1 MAAAA
6 LGIGAALC
14 WGFAD
19 FLGGIRTKALTLAL
33 VLLVSQFTGLAAIA
47 IVVAVGGFETPAFE
61 EVAPRDRRR
70 GRAARRDR
78 APSTGP
84 WRSAP

>member
-6 LGIGAALC
+6 LGIGAAIC

-33 VLLVSQFTGLAAIA
+33 VLLVSQLTGLAAIA
-47 IVVAVGGFETPAFE
+47 TRGRGGAHSE
-61 EVAPRDRRR
+61 APRLR
-70 GRAARRDR
+70 
-78 APSTGP
+78 
-84 WRSAP
+84 